1 MREIVA
7 VLLIAA
13 LALPLAANAPGI
25 ANQIDAI
32 FTDAGAA
39 PVSPPLMY
47 AGIRG

>member
-7 VLLIAA
+7 VLLVAA
-13 LALPLAANAPGI
+13 LALQFAAKAPVI
-25 ANQIDAI
+25 AGQIDAI
-32 FTDAGAA
+32 FAGTA